1 MEALALR
8 QRHAAFDHFA
18 LLQIHGFVQVT
29 DGSSPMRSGS
39 EGTCWKMNRCLNSVV
54 KIDVEVK
61 YKRIQLFVF
70 LSDNFE
76 RRSEVQII
84 YLDGLNIDIL

>member
-1 MEALALR
+1 
-8 QRHAAFDHFA
+8 
-18 LLQIHGFVQVT
+18 
-29 DGSSPMRSGS
+29 
-39 EGTCWKMNRCLNSVV
+39 MNRRLNSVV
-54 KIDVEVK
+54 KIDVEVN

-84 YLDGLNIDIL
+84 YLDGLNINILNTYELVKLLHNFKADVLRKF